1 MQAQVSK
8 TLECTAGHLTD
19 SLTSGEKDTITNL
32 TITGTIDARDFKTM
46 RDSMPVLAVLDASGA
61 TVATYTGTLGTADT
75 SSITYP
81 AYAIPARAFFDP
93 NTGMGKIS
101 LTSITMPSSDT
112 AVGNAAFV
120 NCTGLTSA
128 VIPSLVTTIGTY
140 AFEYCTKLTSVDIP
154 SLVTTIG
161 TYAFA
166 YCSGLLTISIPSSVT
181 SMGFAAFAGNSG
193 LFTVAPDNPNYSSS
207 DGVLFNKTQGSLI
220 QCPTLK
226 TGSYTIPSSVN
237 SIGGFAFLN
246 CIGLTS
252 VTIPSSVNTIN
263 GYAFR
268 NCNGLT
274 SVTIPPSVTFIGY
287 AAFFV
292 CNGLTSVTIPSSV
305 IGSYAFNGCI
315 HLSSITLLSS
325 VTSIGDNAFGNC
337 NHLVSI
343 NVYDTIPIDLGS
355 SPNVFNYDTVTK
367 IILYVP
373 AGSLSAYQAAN
384 QWSAFTNIVE
394 YALTVSSAT
403 ASIGKEANSKDSV
416 DVTSNTAWTANSD
429 ETWLT
434 VNPDSGIGNGKLVF
448 IAEANPA
455 ITTRTATVTISA
467 MGVSSKTITITQ
479 DAAAITLSVSA
490 STASVAKE
498 ANSKDSVDVTSN
510 TAWTAISNKTWLAVS
525 PGSGTGNGKL
535 IFTAGAN
542 SAITTR
548 SATITVSAAGV
559 TSKTITV
566 TQDAGTGTGITNATK
581 EFVNLYPNPVKDIL
595 YLSTVDGVKQV
606 EIINIEGHV
615 IANLKN
621 ISSKSINVSNLDKGV
636 YLFRIT
642 TESSTLLKKIV
653 KE

>member
-1 MQAQVSK
+1 
-8 TLECTAGHLTD
+8 
-19 SLTSGEKDTITNL
+19 
-32 TITGTIDARDFKTM
+32 
-46 RDSMPVLAVLDASGA
+46 
-61 TVATYTGTLGTADT
+61 
-75 SSITYP
+75 
-81 AYAIPARAFFDP
+81 
-93 NTGMGKIS
+93 
-101 LTSITMPSSDT
+101 
-112 AVGNAAFV
+112 
-120 NCTGLTSA
+120 
-128 VIPSLVTTIGTY
+128 
-140 AFEYCTKLTSVDIP
+140 
-154 SLVTTIG
+154 
-161 TYAFA
+161 
-166 YCSGLLTISIPSSVT
+166 
-181 SMGFAAFAGNSG
+181 
-193 LFTVAPDNPNYSSS
+193 
-207 DGVLFNKTQGSLI
+207 
-220 QCPTLK
+220 
-226 TGSYTIPSSVN
+226 
-237 SIGGFAFLN
+237 
-246 CIGLTS
+246 
-252 VTIPSSVNTIN
+252 
-263 GYAFR
+263 
-268 NCNGLT
+268 
-274 SVTIPPSVTFIGY
+274 
-287 AAFFV
+287 
-292 CNGLTSVTIPSSV
+292 LTSVTIPSSV